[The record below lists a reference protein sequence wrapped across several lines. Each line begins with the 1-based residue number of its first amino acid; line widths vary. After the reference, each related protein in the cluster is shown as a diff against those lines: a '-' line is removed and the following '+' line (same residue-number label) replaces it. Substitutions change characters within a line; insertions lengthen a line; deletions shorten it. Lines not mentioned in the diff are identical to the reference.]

1 MSLTRKISDEHR
13 KKEIVG
19 SLRFMVLPSEYD
31 GNRKEQSRC
40 RLWSRR
46 EARRSGLAIRGKTSV
61 VFGLKSQ
68 IAGKVEGKSVIR
80 EMNA

>member
-1 MSLTRKISDEHR
+1 MSLTRKISGKHG

-19 SLRFMVLPSEYD
+19 PLRFMVLPSEY
-31 GNRKEQSRC
+31 GRNRKEQSRC
-40 RLWSRR
+40 SLWRR
-46 EARRSGLAIRGKTSV
+46 RGVRRSRLASRGRTSV

-68 IAGKVEGKSVIR
+68 IAGKVEGKSVVR